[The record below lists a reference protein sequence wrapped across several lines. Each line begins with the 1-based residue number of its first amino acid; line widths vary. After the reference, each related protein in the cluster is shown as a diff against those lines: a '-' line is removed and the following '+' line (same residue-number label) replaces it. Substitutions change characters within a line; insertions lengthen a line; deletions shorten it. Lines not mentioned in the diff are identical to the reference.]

1 MLMEFSPHAT
11 AYAVRCKP
19 DTLRDWRRLGFFK
32 GLGERKGKGHLF
44 TLSDVARIAVAAFIA
59 RNGASLR
66 EAFEIV
72 GARGG
77 RIDAVVAS
85 ERHAPGAAED
95 YYLSFVIDPDMS
107 FPASITGAPVLN
119 IQFSPD
125 PTAVLQVN
133 VSKLIRLMLDR
144 LDFHEKHDDDPVD

>member
-1 MLMEFSPHAT
+1 MLTEYSPHAT
-11 AYAVRCKP
+11 AYAARCKP

-32 GLGERKGKGHLF
+32 SLGERKGKGHLF

-72 GARGG
+72 GERGG
-77 RIDAVVAS
+77 RIDAAVAG
-85 ERHAPGAAED
+85 ERNVPGTTED

-107 FPASITGAPVLN
+107 FPASITGAPVLE

-133 VSKLIRLMLDR
+133 VSKLIRLMLER
-144 LDFHEKHDDDPVD
+144 LDFYEKNDEPVS